1 MTGLRSSW
9 PRTRPEPAD
18 PAAEATALGA
28 MRRRV
33 WQQQGVV
40 MLVPEEID
48 DEWTRR
54 AVEAEAV
61 RLYGHRTGGVER

>member
-9 PRTRPEPAD
+9 PRTRSEPAD
-18 PAAEATALGA
+18 PAVETAALGA

-61 RLYGHRTGGVER
+61 RLYGRRMEGTGR